1 MLSSTR
7 KVRWEGYLSDKAFGS
22 KRMFLGLMA
31 FFGVGVMA
39 FNFFGDWMRDTMDP
53 KLRRA

>member
-7 KVRWEGYLSDKAFGS
+7 KVRWEGYLSDKVFGS

-39 FNFFGDWMRDTMDP
+39 FNFFP
-53 KLRRA
+53 YSLS